1 MPSSAYAEL
10 TSSLTYLPM
19 IRVERIIAACAIVLA
34 GGCAAPERVVL
45 LPEASSK
52 PSAVIVTGKSG
63 IATLA
68 EPYAE
73 ALVSER
79 EITVG
84 KIDAATVAKRYGN
97 VLAAT
102 PVSPRKFLV
111 YFNDG
116 NELTGESQQLLATI
130 QRELIG
136 LPAPEV
142 IVIGHTDR
150 VGSLESND
158 TLSARRAEFIR
169 DKLVSIGITT
179 ARISTSGRGEREL
192 LVPTEDEVPEPKNRR
207 VEIKI
212 R

>member
-1 MPSSAYAEL
+1 M
-10 TSSLTYLPM
+10 
-19 IRVERIIAACAIVLA
+19 
-34 GGCAAPERVVL
+34 L
-45 LPEASSK
+45 LPDANSK
-52 PSAVIVTGKSG
+52 PTAVTVTGKSG

-73 ALVSER
+73 AVVSER
-79 EITVG
+79 ETTVG
-84 KIDAATVAKRYGN
+84 KTDAATVAKRYGN

-102 PVSPRKFLV
+102 PMPPRKFLV

-116 NELTGESQQLLATI
+116 NELTGESQELLASI
-130 QRELIG
+130 QRELVS

-158 TLSARRAEFIR
+158 MLSARRAEFIR
-169 DKLVSIGITT
+169 DKLVSIGIAA
-179 ARISTSGRGEREL
+179 ARISTSGRGEREP